1 MLIWVVHMFSLK
13 AIVTG
18 NMPAMADAI
27 VQSALSL
34 SLDSMLNRGV
44 RDNLQEYNVPSYYVL
59 QTDCNFACLSLR
71 GDIMSE
77 LRPQIPGLKTLDGT
91 NSAKRP
97 R

>member
-1 MLIWVVHMFSLK
+1 MFSLK

-44 RDNLQEYNVPSYYVL
+44 RDKN
-59 QTDCNFACLSLR
+59 
-71 GDIMSE
+71 IMY
-77 LRPQIPGLKTLDGT
+77 RPTMIYRQIATLLV
-91 NSAKRP
+91 SHCVVI
-97 R
+97 